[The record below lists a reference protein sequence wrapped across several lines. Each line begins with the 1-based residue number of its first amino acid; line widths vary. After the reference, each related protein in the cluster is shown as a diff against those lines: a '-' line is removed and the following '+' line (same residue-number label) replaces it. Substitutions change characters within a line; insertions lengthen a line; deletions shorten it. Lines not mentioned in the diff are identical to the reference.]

1 VKIFSNKYFLLLAR
15 FLIALIFIF
24 SGIEK
29 IATPDKFAEAITNYK
44 IFPLFTV
51 NIIAIVIPWLE
62 LTAGIL
68 LLFGIWIKENAAIL
82 EVLLFLFTLLVA
94 VALLRGLNI
103 NCGCFG
109 TRFAQKIGFIK
120 IGENILLLFI
130 NYILF
135 KFANY
140 EEASAD

>member
-1 VKIFSNKYFLLLAR
+1 MKIFSNKYFLLLAR